1 MQTSESNAQ
10 NLRLPKDSD
19 TFTAWPAGLG
29 LLVADASL
37 KPIFANEEALAILS
51 YPGPSS
57 QSLADMFH
65 KNVRP
70 RLISLQNLPT
80 NGKHAPFMKFK
91 SGRRIYFCRAYAL
104 NNNGRS
110 SSGGS
115 ATLIVLERGM
125 SGPLALSQVSRQFHL
140 TRREQQAVGFLLQ
153 GFSNKEMAKSMGISA
168 NTVKAFL
175 RMASIKMG
183 VSSRSGIVTMILGR
197 ILWQLEANQPDASR
211 TTSDS

>member
-10 NLRLPKDSD
+10 NPRLLKESD
-19 TFTAWPAGLG
+19 TFTAWPAALG

-37 KPIFANEEALAILS
+37 KPLFANEEAIAILS

-57 QSLADMFH
+57 QSLADIFH

-70 RLISLQNLPT
+70 RLISAQNLPT
-80 NGKHAPFMKFK
+80 NGKNVPFMKFR
-91 SGRRIYFCRAYAL
+91 SGRRTYFCRGYVL
-104 NNNGRS
+104 NNNGRG
-110 SSGGS
+110 SGGS
-115 ATLIVLERGM
+115 ATLIVLERAM

-140 TRREQQAVGFLLQ
+140 TQREQQAVALLLQ

-183 VSSRSGIVTMILGR
+183 VSSRSGIVTKILGR
-197 ILWQLEANQPDASR
+197 ILWQLGATQPDGSR
-211 TTSDS
+211 TSSEA

>member
-1 MQTSESNAQ
+1 MPTSESNAQ
-10 NLRLPKDSD
+10 NSRLPKDSD
-19 TFTAWPAGLG
+19 SFTAWPAGLG

-57 QSLADMFH
+57 QSFADAFH

-70 RLISLQNLPT
+70 RLISVQNLPT
-80 NGKHAPFMKFK
+80 NGNHAPFMKFK
-91 SGRRIYFCRAYAL
+91 SGRRIYFCRAYGL
-104 NNNGRS
+104 NNNGRGS
-110 SSGGS
+110 GGGS
-115 ATLIVLERGM
+115 ATLIVLERGI

-140 TRREQQAVGFLLQ
+140 TRREQQAVGLLLQ
-153 GFSNKEMAKSMGISA
+153 GFSNKEMAKSMEISA

-183 VSSRSGIVTMILGR
+183 VSSRSGIVTTILGR
-197 ILWQLEANQPDASR
+197 ILWQLGANQPEGSR
-211 TTSDS
+211 TSSES